1 MNIFKLG
8 IITDEITQDLE
19 KALRFASEQKLD
31 CFELRSAWEKD
42 PFEYTDED
50 FTEIKRFSD
59 KYNIPLVSIS
69 SPFYKCS
76 YFDFDTRKKHIDGL
90 KRLIEKAEFLGV
102 SQIRCFDFFR
112 DSRITL
118 AMIAE
123 AYAEPVSF
131 CENTGIT
138 LLIESEPSANS
149 FNCKRTADTVRRIN
163 SPCVKALYEPGNNM
177 YGCTE
182 EIPFPDGY
190 EYVKDIFCHVHI
202 KDAVIC
208 DGKTVGVAI
217 GNGDVDYEGMFKEF
231 IDSKYSG
238 AVILEPHYKPG
249 GTISEELLRNPKGS
263 MFSDGGFIASEECIT
278 AVKRIIN
285 NIMKG

>member
-1 MNIFKLG
+1 MFKLG

-19 KALRFASEQKLD
+19 AALQFASQQKLD

-50 FTEIKRFSD
+50 FEEIKRLSD
-59 KYNIPLVSIS
+59 KYSIPLVSIS

-76 YFDFDTRKKHIDGL
+76 YFDNETRKKHLEGL
-90 KRLIEKAEFLGV
+90 KRLIDKAEFLGV

-112 DSRITL
+112 DSRITPD
-118 AMIAE
+118 MIKE
-123 AYAEPVSF
+123 AYAEPIAL
-131 CENTGIT
+131 CENKGIT

-149 FNCKRTADTVRRIN
+149 FNCKRTANTVRHIN
-163 SPCVKALYEPGNNM
+163 SPYVKALYEPGNNM

-190 EYVKDIFCHVHI
+190 EFVKDIFCHVHI

-217 GNGDVDYEGMFKEF
+217 GNGDVAYKEMFKEF
-231 IDSKYSG
+231 LDSGYEG
-238 AVILEPHYKPG
+238 AVVLEPHYKPN

-263 MFSDGGFIASEECIT
+263 MFSEGGFIASEECIT
-278 AVKRIIN
+278 AVNKILN
-285 NIMKG
+285 DLMKG